1 MQVNKNKER
10 IEALVEELNDANH
23 SYYVLN
29 KPIMSDYD
37 FDMKLKELEKL
48 EKESNYILPY
58 SPTQRIGSDLQ
69 KEFKNVDRTRVM
81 GSIANVYVIDE
92 LKDWLD
98 QFDPMSTSFLLE
110 PKYDGTSCSLIYEN
124 GVLVSASTR
133 GNGYTGSDIT
143 ENVKM
148 IKNIPLKLK
157 VNQTGVTK
165 DLYYENIYVPDK
177 IEIRGEILMPKSVFN
192 KLNEDR
198 KKNGFEL
205 FANERNAAAGSLKQ
219 LDPKITAER
228 QLIFKPYGVFCDDNS
243 FNQRYLKFQHCAL
256 DVAEIFGFDEPAY
269 WRAMDT
275 HTVIELLHGFEEHFL
290 YKQDYC
296 MDGCVVKINSLEQ
309 QEKIGYTQKV
319 PKWAKAFKF
328 KQEQASTK
336 LLNVEL
342 QMGMSGQISFV
353 GILDPVEV
361 DGSKISNVTLN
372 NMDYIHKM
380 DIHIGD
386 YVFVQK
392 NGAVIPGIVGID
404 YDRNESELVERIEI
418 KTPEVC
424 PFCGSKL
431 VKKDVDGAHYYC
443 MNKNCRE
450 KNIQKINHFC
460 KKECMNID
468 GISLKTVRKMYDL
481 GLVTKWQDLYSLKY
495 EDLINDGFGEKT
507 SKNIID
513 QVEKSKSNDQYRV
526 LMSLGI
532 PMIGRITAKKII
544 KVFGNFGNLKNATL
558 SDVASVDGVGD
569 VAAMELTRYFVEN
582 SMEIED
588 ISSIFKNVAKKQEE
602 KKEEGKSE
610 VSSTNKPNIE
620 NVEHVNNHV
629 NNIAGKR
636 ILATGKLTNFT
647 RQSII
652 DSVEDHGGIYASTIG
667 INLDYLIVGE
677 NAGAAKLKKAKE
689 LNINMISEDEYLKM
703 IS

>member
-1 MQVNKNKER
+1 
-10 IEALVEELNDANH
+10 
-23 SYYVLN
+23 
-29 KPIMSDYD
+29 
-37 FDMKLKELEKL
+37 
-48 EKESNYILPY
+48 
-58 SPTQRIGSDLQ
+58 
-69 KEFKNVDRTRVM
+69 
-81 GSIANVYVIDE
+81 
-92 LKDWLD
+92 
-98 QFDPMSTSFLLE
+98 
-110 PKYDGTSCSLIYEN
+110 
-124 GVLVSASTR
+124 
-133 GNGYTGSDIT
+133 
-143 ENVKM
+143 
-148 IKNIPLKLK
+148 
-157 VNQTGVTK
+157 
-165 DLYYENIYVPDK
+165 
-177 IEIRGEILMPKSVFN
+177 
-192 KLNEDR
+192 
-198 KKNGFEL
+198 
-205 FANERNAAAGSLKQ
+205 
-219 LDPKITAER
+219 
-228 QLIFKPYGVFCDDNS
+228 
-243 FNQRYLKFQHCAL
+243 
-256 DVAEIFGFDEPAY
+256 
-269 WRAMDT
+269 
-275 HTVIELLHGFEEHFL
+275 
-290 YKQDYC
+290 
-296 MDGCVVKINSLEQ
+296 
-309 QEKIGYTQKV
+309 
-319 PKWAKAFKF
+319 
-328 KQEQASTK
+328 
-336 LLNVEL
+336 
-342 QMGMSGQISFV
+342 
-353 GILDPVEV
+353 
-361 DGSKISNVTLN
+361 
-372 NMDYIHKM
+372 
-380 DIHIGD
+380 
-386 YVFVQK
+386 
-392 NGAVIPGIVGID
+392 
-404 YDRNESELVERIEI
+404 
-418 KTPEVC
+418 
-424 PFCGSKL
+424 
-431 VKKDVDGAHYYC
+431 

-513 QVEKSKSNDQYRV
+513 QVEKSKNNDQYRV

-588 ISSIFKNVAKKQEE
+588 ISAIFKNVAKKQEE
-602 KKEEGKSE
+602 KKEIKSE